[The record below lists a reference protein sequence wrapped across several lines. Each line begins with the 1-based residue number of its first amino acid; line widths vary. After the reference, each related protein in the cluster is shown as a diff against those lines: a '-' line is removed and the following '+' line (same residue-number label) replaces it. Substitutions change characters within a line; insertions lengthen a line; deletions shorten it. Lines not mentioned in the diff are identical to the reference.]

1 MTYFSVLCGKNVVND
16 CFTSAVVS
24 PLSLISQRLKALH
37 NMDLTLVS
45 GPKGRG
51 FESRHFDSENPAE
64 Q

>member
-16 CFTSAVVS
+16 RSASVAVS
-24 PLSLISQRLKALH
+24 PLFIISQRLQALH
-37 NMDLTLVS
+37 HRDLTLVS

-51 FESRHFDSENPAE
+51 FESRHFDSENPVE

>member
-16 CFTSAVVS
+16 HFPSVVVL
-24 PLSLISQRLKALH
+24 PLSLISQWLKALH
-37 NMDLTLVS
+37 NRDLTLVS

-51 FESRHFDSENPAE
+51 FESRHFDSENPVE